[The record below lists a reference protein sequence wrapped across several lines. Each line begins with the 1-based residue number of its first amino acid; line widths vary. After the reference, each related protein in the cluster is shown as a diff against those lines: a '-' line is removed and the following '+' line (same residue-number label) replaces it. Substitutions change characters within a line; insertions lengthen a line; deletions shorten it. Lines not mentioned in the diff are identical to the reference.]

1 MSAATTRESGV
12 GRMAARPSGAQT
24 TRAQTTGAQTTGA
37 QTTARS
43 ARTRR
48 RTRGGRVLRMTRFE
62 FGMILKQ
69 KVALMSIILAPALA
83 IGMALLNRPTGPAAW
98 MTLLASMSVL
108 VLVLAVYNTT
118 TSTVVARR
126 ETQVLK
132 RLRTSEL
139 LPSQMLISL
148 ALPYVVVGVVQIAV
162 VAAAYQAMGAPAMA
176 EPVLFFAV
184 VLATAVMG
192 VLAGFATAAFAA
204 NSERVQFA
212 VLPIMMIGLVAS
224 IFVLNPAAPD
234 EYRALALLLPFA
246 APSDL
251 AAKALGAPAEMFA
264 VPAFVTDLSASV
276 GLSGTTLMSL
286 AGVAVTVLWCLI
298 FAVAARR
305 RWRWEPRG

>member
-12 GRMAARPSGAQT
+12 GPLSARPSEARPTEIGAV
-24 TRAQTTGAQTTGA
+24 
-37 QTTARS
+37 ARPK
-43 ARTRR
+43 RTRR

-69 KVALMSIILAPALA
+69 KVALVSIIMAPALA
-83 IGMALLNRPTGPAAW
+83 IGMALLNRPTQPAAW
-98 MTLLASMSVL
+98 MTLLASMSML

-132 RLRTSEL
+132 RLRTTEL

-148 ALPYVVVGVVQIAV
+148 VLPYVVVGVLQIAV
-162 VAAAYQAMGAPAMA
+162 VAVAYRALGAPTMA
-176 EPVLFFAV
+176 DPVLFFAV
-184 VLATAVMG
+184 VLATGLLA

-212 VLPIMMIGLVAS
+212 VLPVMMIGLVAS

-264 VPAFVTDLSASV
+264 VPGFVADVGASV
-276 GLSGTTLMSL
+276 GLSGGALMSI
-286 AGVAVTVLWCLI
+286 AGAAATVLWCLI
-298 FAVAARR
+298 FAVVARR